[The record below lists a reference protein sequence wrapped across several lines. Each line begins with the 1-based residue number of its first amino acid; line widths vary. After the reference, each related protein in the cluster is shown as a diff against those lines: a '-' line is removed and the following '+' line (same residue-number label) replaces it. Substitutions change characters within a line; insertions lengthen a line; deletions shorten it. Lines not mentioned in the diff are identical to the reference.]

1 MAAAAAADRSFMRR
15 RVFMPRG
22 KTVCLAIASVITAYS
37 ASGGTFS
44 RAQLVVS
51 HAQNAV
57 ADAIAGPQ
65 FTDAAFSLDRY
76 HTLSGTY
83 DGAAVEGRL
92 ITVRWATAT
101 SYCIEGVS
109 EAGSAQYLLGPYG
122 HVASGNCPI
131 AF

>member
-1 MAAAAAADRSFMRR
+1 MR
-15 RVFMPRG
+15 PG
-22 KTVCLAIASVITAYS
+22 KTVCLAIASVVTAYS
-37 ASGGTFS
+37 ASGGTFTGAHS
-44 RAQLVVS
+44 LVSNAQT
-51 HAQNAV
+51 AV

-76 HTLSGTY
+76 HMLSGTY
-83 DGAAVEGRL
+83 DGAAVEGRR

-109 EAGSAQYLLGPYG
+109 QGGVPQYLLGPHG
-122 HVASGNCPI
+122 HVAPGGCPV